1 MKTTLEFPDD
11 LFVQLKI
18 EAAVRRTTL
27 KELVPELIRASL
39 APRSR
44 VQGATVPP
52 PDLVSGE
59 RWLEEWL
66 SLGTE
71 WSAAAAD
78 EPSAS
83 EILQDGRNRLER
95 P

>member
-27 KELVPELIRASL
+27 KELVPKLIRAGL
-39 APRSR
+39 APGSADLDA
-44 VQGATVPP
+44 VVPP
-52 PDLVSGE
+52 ELASGK

-66 SLGTE
+66 SLGTV
-71 WSAAAAD
+71 WSADAESD
-78 EPSAS
+78 LSAS
-83 EILQDGRNRLER
+83 EILQEGRDRLEQR
-95 P
+95 